1 MTSGQFELSV
11 NRASAAEIVRHLLEC
26 SDSFK
31 PPLAA
36 RVDIEAYSAKIAE
49 NAVRFEAWGLD
60 GRLVGLVAVYEN
72 AGPDL
77 FVTNVSVA
85 PVCRGAGLAQRL
97 FQLCFARLDARGLKR
112 FRLEVNGN
120 SEAAVRLYARMG
132 FESESRTGD
141 LIHMQRPAVS
151 GGTDEH

>member
-1 MTSGQFELSV
+1 MTCGQFELAV
-11 NRASAAEIVRHLLEC
+11 NRASPAEIAGHLLEC
-26 SDSFK
+26 SDSFE

-36 RVDIEAYSAKIAE
+36 RVDIGAYSAKIADK
-49 NAVRFEAWGLD
+49 AVRFEAWSPD

-72 AGPDL
+72 TGPDL

-85 PVCRGAGLAQRL
+85 PTCRGAGLAQRL
-97 FQLCFARLDARGLKR
+97 FQLCFARLDAQRLKR

-132 FESESRTGD
+132 FEPESRTGD
-141 LIHMQRPAVS
+141 QIHMQRPAVS